1 MFWIVCKF
9 YKNFIVIVIT
19 IIWDKV
25 LLYSSEAHFVDQ
37 AGPALRFTSLS
48 IPGAGIAG
56 MCHLTWAD
64 FVFLI
69 WWVNSFSVT
78 LVIIEADRRA
88 FLACMYMSLSDRR
101 LYNWVHF
108 VVCSSILQAVL
119 LGQSTSLPLVR
130 CSGITVIEK
139 NMCEMMELF
148 VVKS

>member
-1 MFWIVCKF
+1 MSWLVCKF
-9 YKNFIVIVIT
+9 CKNFIVIVIT

-25 LLYSSEAHFVDQ
+25 LLYSPEAHFVAQ
-37 AGPALRFTSLS
+37 AGPELRFTSLS
-48 IPGAGIAG
+48 IPGARIAG
-56 MCHLTWAD
+56 MRHLTWAG

-69 WWVNSFSVT
+69 WWVKSLSVT
-78 LVIIEADRRA
+78 LVFIEADRRA
-88 FLACMYMSLSDRR
+88 FSACMYMSLSDRR

-119 LGQSTSLPLVR
+119 LGQSASLPLVR

-139 NMCEMMELF
+139 NMYEMMALF